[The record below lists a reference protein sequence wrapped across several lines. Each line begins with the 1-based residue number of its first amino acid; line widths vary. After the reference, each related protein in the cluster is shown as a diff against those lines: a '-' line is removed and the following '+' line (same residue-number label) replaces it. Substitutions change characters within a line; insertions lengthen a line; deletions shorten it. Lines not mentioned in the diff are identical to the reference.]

1 MTELWGGCCAP
12 QPEVCAATFQLLSH
26 SFPLLQAPSSRNPTV
41 RVTEINIRLLHSEE
55 YFHRLALQGENPS
68 LHLLYYFLKC
78 GTQPVGVS
86 GAEQRRGECQPN
98 ATAAVSS
105 GYWKEKSQ
113 ENLQKA
119 GSCETTCSWV
129 LIHRCST
136 RLSEAVCQQLC
147 THTPLCRHAGK
158 HTLSYSF

>member
-12 QPEVCAATFQLLSH
+12 QPEVCAETFQLLSC

-41 RVTEINIRLLHSEE
+41 RVTEINMRLLLSEE
-55 YFHRLALQGENPS
+55 YIQRLALQGKIPS
-68 LHLLYYFLKC
+68 SHLLYYFLKC
-78 GTQPVGVS
+78 GTQPVWVS

-105 GYWKEKSQ
+105 GHWKGKSQ

-119 GSCETTCSWV
+119 GSCETTCSRV
-129 LIHRCST
+129 VIYQRST
-136 RLSEAVCQQLC
+136 RLSEAVC
-147 THTPLCRHAGK
+147 
-158 HTLSYSF
+158 

>member
-12 QPEVCAATFQLLSH
+12 QPEVCAATFQLLSR

-68 LHLLYYFLKC
+68 LHLLHYFLKC
-78 GTQPVGVS
+78 GTQPVWVS
-86 GAEQRRGECQPN
+86 GAEQRRGERQPN
-98 ATAAVSS
+98 AMAGVSA
-105 GYWKEKSQ
+105 GHWKGKSQ

-119 GSCETTCSWV
+119 GSCETTCSRV

-136 RLSEAVCQQLC
+136 RLAEAVCQQLC
-147 THTPLCRHAGK
+147 THAHLCRHAGK
-158 HTLSYSF
+158 HRHSFSF